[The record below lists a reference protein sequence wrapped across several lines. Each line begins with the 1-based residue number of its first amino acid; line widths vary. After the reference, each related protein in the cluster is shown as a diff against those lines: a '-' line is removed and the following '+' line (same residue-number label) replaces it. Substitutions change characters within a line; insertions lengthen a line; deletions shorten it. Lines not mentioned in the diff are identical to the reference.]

1 MRNGSEA
8 IEEREGRAF
17 NFIFFKI
24 IFLPFVSL
32 LFYLVNLSEFGVSIS
47 SSPVAIDKQLS
58 CIGNHSFLQGSYFIC
73 LFYFFVI
80 FIFIFFHFFLFNLI

>member
-58 CIGNHSFLQGSYFIC
+58 CIGNHSFLQGSYFIYLFILLLC
-73 LFYFFVI
+73 YFYFN
-80 FIFIFFHFFLFNLI
+80 FFPFFSF